1 MPVGPITGLL
11 NWLGTHCASAGTPG
25 MLVRPAGFPSVDAM
39 LVQVPSANVEAVAVS
54 AMIIVVSE
62 RVRSMRQTFREV
74 LGTNDAV
81 VTGQL

>member
-1 MPVGPITGLL
+1 
-11 NWLGTHCASAGTPG
+11 
-25 MLVRPAGFPSVDAM
+25 
-39 LVQVPSANVEAVAVS
+39 VEAVAVN

>member
-1 MPVGPITGLL
+1 
-11 NWLGTHCASAGTPG
+11 

-39 LVQVPSANVEAVAVS
+39 LVHVPSANVEAVAVN

-74 LGTNDAV
+74 MGTNVAV
-81 VTGQL
+81 ATN